1 MSEVEETLERV
12 KLQSGVEGYVIVDKD
27 GQVLRRLPSMPAAK
41 AEVYAEF
48 MTVLATKARG
58 VVRDLD
64 PKNELRYLRVR
75 AKKAE
80 ILVAVD
86 EDFIVVV
93 IQRWTPASS
102 LRGLFVVF
110 STGFIV
116 VAFSPP
122 TPRVARIDAMSVV
135 DGIDVHDSDSPSLA
149 SILRAD
155 AATVTTSRRWR
166 ENFRHPVGLCSWL
179 LPVDGGTLVCVR
191 WLINDCLSSR
201 ALRVK
206 SLPRQR

>member
-1 MSEVEETLERV
+1 MAAMSPPCRTE
-12 KLQSGVEGYVIVDKD
+12 
-27 GQVLRRLPSMPAAK
+27 
-41 AEVYAEF
+41 EF

-102 LRGLFVVF
+102 
-110 STGFIV
+110 
-116 VAFSPP
+116 
-122 TPRVARIDAMSVV
+122 
-135 DGIDVHDSDSPSLA
+135 
-149 SILRAD
+149 
-155 AATVTTSRRWR
+155 
-166 ENFRHPVGLCSWL
+166 
-179 LPVDGGTLVCVR
+179 
-191 WLINDCLSSR
+191 
-201 ALRVK
+201 
-206 SLPRQR
+206 

>member
-1 MSEVEETLERV
+1 MSEGEETLERV

-48 MTVLATKARG
+48 MPVLATKARG

-102 LRGLFVVF
+102 
-110 STGFIV
+110 
-116 VAFSPP
+116 
-122 TPRVARIDAMSVV
+122 
-135 DGIDVHDSDSPSLA
+135 
-149 SILRAD
+149 
-155 AATVTTSRRWR
+155 
-166 ENFRHPVGLCSWL
+166 
-179 LPVDGGTLVCVR
+179 
-191 WLINDCLSSR
+191 
-201 ALRVK
+201 
-206 SLPRQR
+206 

>member
-93 IQRWTPASS
+93 IQRWTPAS
-102 LRGLFVVF
+102 
-110 STGFIV
+110 T
-116 VAFSPP
+116 
-122 TPRVARIDAMSVV
+122 
-135 DGIDVHDSDSPSLA
+135 
-149 SILRAD
+149 
-155 AATVTTSRRWR
+155 
-166 ENFRHPVGLCSWL
+166 
-179 LPVDGGTLVCVR
+179 
-191 WLINDCLSSR
+191 
-201 ALRVK
+201 
-206 SLPRQR
+206 

>member
-27 GQVLRRLPSMPAAK
+27 GQVLRRLPSMPAAN

-102 LRGLFVVF
+102 
-110 STGFIV
+110 
-116 VAFSPP
+116 
-122 TPRVARIDAMSVV
+122 
-135 DGIDVHDSDSPSLA
+135 
-149 SILRAD
+149 
-155 AATVTTSRRWR
+155 
-166 ENFRHPVGLCSWL
+166 
-179 LPVDGGTLVCVR
+179 
-191 WLINDCLSSR
+191 
-201 ALRVK
+201 
-206 SLPRQR
+206 